1 MKTRFLS
8 FLFILCVFP
17 ILPAMA
23 SSGRVWIL
31 FTDRPAL
38 TGKALLAARVQS
50 LTPAAA
56 SRRLVRA
63 DVIWDESDE
72 PLDSSY
78 VRRIRAAGA
87 TVFVESRWLNGV
99 SAVCGE
105 SCLERVRKLPF
116 VSEIRPVAVYR
127 RAKEPIIED
136 TSKSLLNAEQ
146 STGLKYGKSK
156 EQLEQLN
163 VPPVHKKGFAGQGE
177 IVAIFDSGFRKDHI
191 AFRGHTIVAEHDF
204 VFQDDNV
211 GNGSGFDSHG
221 TATWSC
227 VNGEVPGTLFGPGFK
242 ASVILAVTEDIRS
255 ETIVEEDNWVAA
267 LEWADGLGATVVS
280 SSLGYPDFYRPS
292 DLNGTTAITSR
303 AASKAFRKG
312 IVVVSSAG
320 NEGPGVSTL
329 GPPADA
335 KKILAVGAVD
345 IRGQI
350 AGFSSRGPTAD
361 GRLKPEVVARG
372 VSTFIATERSNTA
385 YGRSDGTSFSCPL
398 VAGCVAALLS
408 AHPEWKPVQ
417 VREAFIKTASQ
428 AAQPDN
434 TSGYGIV
441 DLATALDYLPKRS
454 IVIEHKPLKDSSSTT
469 RPFQITARIRA
480 QRGLKSDQLF
490 VFWKRNG
497 DSGFQK
503 VPLTA
508 VSNQPDQFEGQI
520 PAQSKGTTISYYLSA
535 KDSKGRTG
543 KLPFTAPSDL
553 FSFQIR

>member
-1 MKTRFLS
+1 MKLRFL
-8 FLFILCVFP
+8 FLAFILCV
-17 ILPAMA
+17 A
-23 SSGRVWIL
+23 SLASAGSGRVWIL
-31 FTDRPAL
+31 FKDRPAL
-38 TGKALLAARVQS
+38 AGKSLVSSRLQS
-50 LTPAAA
+50 LPPAAI

-63 DVIWDESDE
+63 DVVWDESDE
-72 PLDSSY
+72 PVDRSY
-78 VRRIRAAGA
+78 VNRVRGAGA

-99 SAVCGE
+99 SAVCGPR
-105 SCLERVRKLPF
+105 CLERVRSFPF
-116 VSEIRPVAVYR
+116 VTEIKPVATFR
-127 RAKEPIIED
+127 RAKEVIAD
-136 TSKSLLNAEQ
+136 DSSKSLL
-146 STGLKYGKSK
+146 STEGSTAINYGKSK
-156 EQLEQLN
+156 DQLVQLN

-211 GNGSGFDSHG
+211 SNGGGFDSHG
-221 TATWSC
+221 TGTWSC
-227 VNGEVPGTLFGPGFK
+227 VNGEDPGMLFGPGYK

-255 ETIVEEDNWVAA
+255 ETTVEEDNWVAA
-267 LEWADGLGATVVS
+267 LEWADDLGATVVS
-280 SSLGYPDFYRPS
+280 SSLGYPDLYTPS

-303 AASKAFRKG
+303 AASKAAKKG

-361 GRLKPEVVARG
+361 GRLKPEVLARG
-372 VSTFIATERSNTA
+372 VSTLIASDRSSTA

-408 AHPEWKPVQ
+408 AHREWKPVQ
-417 VREAFIKTASQ
+417 VREAFIETAGQ
-428 AAQPDN
+428 ADHPDN
-434 TSGYGIV
+434 TFGYGIV
-441 DLATALDYLPKRS
+441 DLEKAVDFLPKKA
-454 IVIEHKPLKDSSSTT
+454 IVIEHKPLSDSSNTT
-469 RPFQITARIRA
+469 KPFQIDARIRA

-490 VFWKRNG
+490 VLWKRNG

-503 VPLTA
+503 VALTA

-520 PAQSKGTTISYYLSA
+520 PAQSKGITISYYLSV

-543 KLPFTAPSDL
+543 KLPFDAPSNV
-553 FSFQIR
+553 FSFQVK

>member
-1 MKTRFLS
+1 MKPRFLFLVLILCCAS
-8 FLFILCVFP
+8 FLT
-17 ILPAMA
+17 AGT
-23 SSGRVWIL
+23 GRVWIL
-31 FTDRPAL
+31 FKDRPAL
-38 TGKALLAARVQS
+38 MGKTLAPSRVQS
-50 LTPAAA
+50 LTPTAVA
-56 SRRLVRA
+56 RRLVRA
-63 DVIWDESDE
+63 DVVWDESDE
-72 PLDSSY
+72 PLDASY
-78 VRRIRAAGA
+78 VRQIRAAGA
-87 TVFVESRWLNGV
+87 RVFVESRWLNGV
-99 SAVCGE
+99 SAACGPR
-105 SCLERVRKLPF
+105 CLERVRKSSF

-136 TSKSLLNAEQ
+136 TSKSLLSAEQ

-156 EQLEQLN
+156 DQLEQLN
-163 VPPVHKKGFAGQGE
+163 VPQVHKKGFAGQGE

-211 GNGSGFDSHG
+211 SNGSGFDSHG
-221 TATWSC
+221 TGTWSC
-227 VNGEVPGTLFGPGFK
+227 VNGEEPGTLFGPGFK

-280 SSLGYPDFYRPS
+280 SSLGYSDLYNPS

-312 IVVVSSAG
+312 IVVVTSAG

-335 KKILAVGAVD
+335 KKILAVGAID
-345 IRGQI
+345 LRGQI
-350 AGFSSRGPTAD
+350 ARFSSRGPTAD

-372 VSTFIATERSNTA
+372 VSTFIASARSSTA
-385 YGRSDGTSFSCPL
+385 YGRSNGTSFSCPL

-417 VREAFIKTASQ
+417 VREALIKTASQ
-428 AAQPDN
+428 SAQPDN
-434 TSGYGIV
+434 TFGYGIV
-441 DLATALDYLPKRS
+441 DLATALDFLPKRS
-454 IVIEHKPLKDSSSTT
+454 IVIEHKPLGDSSSTT
-469 RPFQITARIRA
+469 KPFQITARIRA
-480 QRGLKSDQLF
+480 QRGLKADQLF
-490 VFWKRNG
+490 ILWKKNG

-503 VPLTA
+503 ILLTA
-508 VSNQPDQFEGQI
+508 VPSEPDQFEGQI

-543 KLPFTAPSDL
+543 KLPFNAPSEV
-553 FSFQIR
+553 FSFQIK